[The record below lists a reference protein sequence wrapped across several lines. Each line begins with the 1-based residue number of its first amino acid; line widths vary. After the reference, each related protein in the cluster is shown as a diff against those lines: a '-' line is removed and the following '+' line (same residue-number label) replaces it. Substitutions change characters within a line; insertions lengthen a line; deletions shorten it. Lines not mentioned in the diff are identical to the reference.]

1 MRTLSFLFFLVVTL
15 AGQADRQ
22 IEVCGELSGASEYIQ
37 VYNSDGVGVAT
48 LTKGCATVGE
58 FAVAG
63 GSAVFFR
70 RQVVGEVE
78 VDVPLDR
85 TSIRPSLAGV
95 SKVTFYIDRQG
106 SIFSSYQ

>member
-1 MRTLSFLFFLVVTL
+1 MRTLSFLFFLSALLV
-15 AGQADRQ
+15 GQADRQ
-22 IEVCGELSGASEYIQ
+22 IEVCSELNSTSEYIQ
-37 VYNSDGVGVAT
+37 VYNPDGVGVAT

-58 FAVAG
+58 FSVAG

-85 TSIRPSLAGV
+85 TNIRPSLVGV
-95 SKVTFYIDRQG
+95 SKVKFYIDRQ
-106 SIFSSYQ
+106 SSVFASYE